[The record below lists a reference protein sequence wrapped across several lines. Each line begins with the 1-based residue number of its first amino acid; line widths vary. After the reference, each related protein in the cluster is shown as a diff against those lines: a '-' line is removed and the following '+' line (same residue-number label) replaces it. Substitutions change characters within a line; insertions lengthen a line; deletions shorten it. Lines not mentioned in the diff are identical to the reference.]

1 MATCMLKKKK
11 KEGRGREKEKTVVVG
26 GKGDEAKRRAAESL
40 SCPALG
46 GVLPGVRGRGKPP

>member
-1 MATCMLKKKK
+1 MHVKKK